1 MDTFPTASDRNPVED
16 STAATQPTRRGFL
29 RTSTAAALGGVML
42 GQLSASRSA
51 HAAGSDVLKVGL
63 IGCGGRGS
71 GAAANSLNGDPNI
84 KLTAMADV
92 FEDRLSG
99 SLKNLQMQYSDRI
112 DVPKERQFVGFDAY
126 QGLLAT
132 DVDIVLLGTSPHFRP
147 LHLKAAIEA
156 GKHVFAEKPVCV
168 DAPGYHSILES
179 VALAQ
184 QKNLSIVSGLCWRYD
199 YGVRETMK
207 RVQDGAIGEIVAIR
221 EMYNARGLWHH
232 GHDPKW
238 SEMEYQMRNWL
249 YFTWL
254 SGDHNAEQHIHSLDK
269 AAWILG
275 DISPSSC
282 FGLGGRQTRTDEK
295 YGHIFDHFAVC
306 YEFPNGVPM
315 FAYCRQQ
322 DGCAVETSD
331 TFYGTKGTADILN
344 NTISAKGEAKW
355 KYRGPEPNMYDVE
368 HQEMIQGIRSGN
380 IINNGHYMA
389 NSSMIAVMGRMA
401 GYTGQ
406 VISWEDAV
414 NSKEDLTP
422 KAYEWGPLETPTVAM
437 PGITPFV

>member
-1 MDTFPTASDRNPVED
+1 MSANPTTVSQNATSPSTSERNP
-16 STAATQPTRRGFL
+16 SRRGFL

-42 GQLSASRSA
+42 GQLSAARSA
-51 HAAGSDVLKVGL
+51 HAAGSDILRVGL

-71 GAAANSLNGDPNI
+71 GAAANSLNADPNV
-84 KLTAMADV
+84 KLVALADT
-92 FEDRLSG
+92 FEDRIAG
-99 SLKNLQMQYSDRI
+99 ALKNLSMQYGDRV

-126 QGLLAT
+126 KGLI
-132 DVDIVLLGTSPHFRP
+132 DSEVDIVLMGTSPHFRP
-147 LHLKAAIEA
+147 MHLKYAVEA

-168 DAPGYHSILES
+168 DAPGYRSILETT
-179 VALAQ
+179 ALASS
-184 QKNLSIVSGLCWRYD
+184 KNLSIVSGLCWRYD

-282 FGLGGRQTRTDEK
+282 FGLGGRQTRTDAK

-344 NTISAKGEAKW
+344 NTISVKDEPKW
-355 KYRGPEPNMYDVE
+355 KYRGPSPNMYDVE

-401 GYTGQ
+401 SYTGQ

-414 NSKEDLTP
+414 NSEEDLSP
-422 KAYEWGPLETPTVAM
+422 KAYEWGPIEAPAVAM